1 MRADVVIVG
10 GGVQGITMALA
21 AARKGLKPV
30 LVERNQLAAGASGN
44 SYGIIHGGLRYLQT
58 LDLARWRRSRRAQ
71 RWYLEN
77 YPQFVKPL
85 SCVMPLYRGCFRSPI
100 AFQAAGTLEAILFK
114 MLGDEPDLPR
124 LSLIPVEEI
133 ATRYPVPTADLVGA
147 AHWYDA
153 TISNVE
159 GLLTAIAKEA
169 GLAAE
174 SLFSHSEIIRV
185 EMRDGR
191 AAGVWMKQ
199 GPNGNETLIETDI
212 VINCTGSWSNQW
224 PDRPAGPTAATLAFN
239 LVFDLPFPGDSAL
252 AVSEQPGRGRSFFLR
267 PLAGKTYAGTYY
279 RPAPREREP
288 APTEEDVREFVAA
301 LDHALPGFGLAQA
314 KVLAVMSGL
323 LPDVDGSGRKLS
335 PHDHVRIDDPPGVH
349 TIVGGKLTTAPL
361 LSFEVADR
369 LWPQRSVKRLAA

>member
-71 RWYLEN
+71 CWYLEN

-85 SCVMPLYRGCFRSPI
+85 SCIMPLYRGCFRSPI

-124 LSLIPVEEI
+124 LSLIPADEI
-133 ATRYPVPTADLVGA
+133 AVRYPVPTADLVGA

-153 TISNVE
+153 AVTDVRR
-159 GLLTAIAKEA
+159 LLAAVADEA
-169 GLAAE
+169 GLGAG
-174 SLFSHSEIIRV
+174 SLLSNSEIIRI

-191 AAGVWMKQ
+191 AVGVWVKD
-199 GPNGNETLIETDI
+199 GPSGNETLIEADM

-224 PDRPAGPTAATLAFN
+224 TGRPAGPTTATLAFN
-239 LVFDLPFPGDSAL
+239 LLFDLPFPGDSAL

-267 PLAGKTYAGTYY
+267 PSAGKTYAGTYY
-279 RPAPREREP
+279 RPAPNAREP
-288 APTEEDVREFVAA
+288 APSEQDIREFVAA
-301 LDHALPGFGLAQA
+301 LDHALPGFRLAKA

-323 LPDVDGSGRKLS
+323 LPDMDGSGRKLS

-369 LWPQRSVKRLAA
+369 LWPQRSAKRLAA